1 MRLAPVRFS
10 RSFVLLGLVCLTLAA
25 ACFGWASPAA
35 ATPMYSVSSAH
46 ACNTCHVEPTGWLN
60 PDKADRRCTLD
71 CQGCHV
77 NPSGGGMRTPLG
89 SFYGEEVLPMF
100 GPRPGERANPAR
112 FLREG
117 EPSEGG
123 FDMFGA
129 WNGGWW
135 PGEVQHREIP
145 DRYGDIDPAPRYQVG
160 TDIRIMNVT
169 TEETKPSGLERG
181 TAAESATFPMEFEV
195 YGAYHPASNVTAYLD
210 LGVQGQKLLPDGE
223 TYASAAEKR
232 AWVRETF
239 VMLHDLPGSQ
249 YVRAGRFFQPYGWR
263 IPDHTAYTRRDT
275 GFDQNRQAFGV
286 EWGHAYYESWSNV
299 MLWHEGVESWPGE
312 LKTNFEENGVTAQ
325 GGWRGMNYT
334 AGGTVHYGKRAADDT
349 VEFAAGPMW
358 ALSLFPLIYMGELDY
373 SSDTRNQS
381 ESGATVKQLAA
392 FHELQWHGSRGISP
406 KFRYEWED
414 PDLALT
420 ENAKSRLMGGVEFN
434 PYAGLQFDIL
444 YRYETSE
451 NPKVSDKGQ
460 WLSQVHMFY

>member
-1 MRLAPVRFS
+1 MRVAPLRFMPS
-10 RSFVLLGLVCLTLAA
+10 LVLSAVSAMVLLAGLVRPAP
-25 ACFGWASPAA
+25 AS

-60 PDKADRRCTLD
+60 PEKADRRCTLD

-77 NPSGGGMRTPLG
+77 NPTGGGMRTPLG
-89 SFYGEEVLPMF
+89 QFYGEEVLPMF
-100 GPRPGERANPAR
+100 GPRPGESANPAR

-117 EPSEGG
+117 EPSKGE

-145 DRYGDIDPAPRYQVG
+145 DRYGDIDPAPRFQTG

-169 TEETKPSGLERG
+169 TQETKPSGLERG
-181 TAAESATFPMEFEV
+181 TVAESATFPMEFEL
-195 YGAYHPASNVTAYLD
+195 YGAYHPASNLTAYLD

-223 TYASAAEKR
+223 TYASNAQKR

-239 VMLHDLPGSQ
+239 LLLHDLPGSQ

-263 IPDHTAYTRRDT
+263 IADHTAFTRRDT

-312 LKTNFEENGVTAQ
+312 LKSNFEANGVTAQ
-325 GGWRGMNYT
+325 GGWRGMNFT
-334 AGGTVHYGKRAADDT
+334 AGGTVHYGKRKADDST
-349 VEFAAGPMW
+349 EFAAGPMW

-381 ESGATVKQLAA
+381 EGGVTVKQLAA
-392 FHELQWHGSRGISP
+392 FHELQWHGITGFSP

-420 ENAKSRLMGGVEFN
+420 ENAKNRLLAGFEFN
-434 PYAGLQFDIL
+434 PYAGVQLDVV
-444 YRYETSE
+444 YRYEMSE
-451 NPKVSDKGQ
+451 NPKVSDRGQ
-460 WLSQVHMFY
+460 WLSQLHLYY